1 MEKGRDRDRA
11 AGITIGLIAV
21 TALAVIVILILGRP
35 RPVKVSVIPPRP
47 TSPPLP
53 TSTPSPV
60 TVYVTGAVVHP
71 NTSHTLAHNSRV
83 ESAIIAAGGALPNA
97 DLSRVNL
104 TDILRDGAQ
113 VHVPELEAVEPAPQ
127 PTPIGGAKVNVN
139 TATAEQLD
147 SLPGIGPALA
157 QRIIDY
163 RTQNG
168 PFASLD
174 DLDNVDGIGPA
185 LLDGLRDLV
194 LFS

>member
-1 MEKGRDRDRA
+1 MGKGSDRDRA
-11 AGITIGLIAV
+11 MGITIGLIAV
-21 TALAVIVILILGRP
+21 TAVAVVVILILGRP
-35 RPVKVSVIPPRP
+35 RPVKVSIIPPRP

-53 TSTPSPV
+53 TSTPSPI

-71 NTSHTLAHNSRV
+71 NTTHTLPHNSRV
-83 ESAIIAAGGALPNA
+83 ESAIIAAGGALESA
-97 DLSRVNL
+97 DLSRVNV

-113 VHVPELEAVEPAPQ
+113 IHVPELAAVEPPPQ

-139 TATAEQLD
+139 TASAEQLD
-147 SLPGIGPALA
+147 ALPGIGPALA

-185 LLDGLRDLV
+185 LLDALRDLV

>member
-1 MEKGRDRDRA
+1 MAKGSDRDRA
-11 AGITIGLIAV
+11 MGITIGLMAV
-21 TALAVIVILILGRP
+21 TAVAVVVILILGRP
-35 RPVKVSVIPPRP
+35 RPVKVSVIPPTP

-53 TSTPSPV
+53 TSTPSPL

-71 NTSHTLAHNSRV
+71 NTTHTLPHNSRV
-83 ESAIIAAGGALPNA
+83 ESAIIAAGGALENA

-113 VHVPELEAVEPAPQ
+113 IHVPELEATESAPP

-139 TATAEQLD
+139 TANAEQLD

-185 LLDGLRDLV
+185 LLDALRDLV

>member
-1 MEKGRDRDRA
+1 M
-11 AGITIGLIAV
+11 
-21 TALAVIVILILGRP
+21 
-35 RPVKVSVIPPRP
+35 
-47 TSPPLP
+47 
-53 TSTPSPV
+53 
-60 TVYVTGAVVHP
+60 
-71 NTSHTLAHNSRV
+71 
-83 ESAIIAAGGALPNA
+83 
-97 DLSRVNL
+97 

-113 VHVPELEAVEPAPQ
+113 VHVPELETIEFVP
-127 PTPIGGAKVNVN
+127 PTPVGGTKVNVN
-139 TATAEQLD
+139 TANAEQLD

-185 LLDGLRDLV
+185 LLDALRELV

>member
-1 MEKGRDRDRA
+1 MAKGSDRDRA
-11 AGITIGLIAV
+11 TGITIGLMLVTAIAV
-21 TALAVIVILILGRP
+21 VVILILGRP

-47 TSPPLP
+47 TTPPLP
-53 TSTPSPV
+53 TETPSPI

-71 NTSHTLAHNSRV
+71 NTSHTLPHNSRV
-83 ESAIIAAGGALPNA
+83 ESAIIAAGGALENA
-97 DLSRVNL
+97 DLSRVNV

-113 VHVPELEAVEPAPQ
+113 IHVPELEAAEEPPL
-127 PTPIGGAKVNVN
+127 PTPVGGAKVNVN
-139 TATAEQLD
+139 TANVEQLD

-174 DLDNVDGIGPA
+174 DLDNVDGIGPS
-185 LLDGLRDLV
+185 LLDALRDLV